1 MKKLVIV
8 LLLHSSFNLFSQT
21 FLNIPD
27 DFDRQNKKSFIDKIN
42 KGEAIDQT
50 AASKYIWKVYSDR
63 SSSQLYNSAGGGAI
77 RGEFLDFMDEL
88 YVEEIIINSSK
99 NWFKVYSSSTN
110 DGVYKG
116 WVSAEFLILSQYSLK
131 TEGLVSIPRKAIIL
145 TSLDEIIELE
155 GTGTEALDE
164 VLRTKHF
171 FSQPNTKVE
180 LKIRTPNTF
189 DILFVLKEQSGSV
202 LLANTDYL
210 NENAIFN
217 KAKVYGW
224 IPIANRTE
232 WNQRIAY
239 EPNTSDEAIN
249 EYSGE
254 KLFGFKTLDQ
264 IKECVEETRCFEK
277 LATIKKE
284 IKLIKST
291 EMRSPLLSNVPNHDN
306 YKQVISIAKN
316 SSEIDPKSTEEIDI
330 LIKDLEIKLQQTNIV
345 FAIDATHSMEPYF
358 KSVSES
364 INKII
369 DNQESLGQ
377 NNVKFGIIL
386 YRDYGLSKEKVYEVI
401 DLTKNKNLIK
411 EKLNEKNICLRT
423 EGYPEAQYFGLR
435 EGLSEISWDD
445 DASNVLVLIGDCGN
459 RKPDP
464 KGATLNAVVDILQQ
478 KRINLISFQVIFDL
492 YEDAYIDF
500 NEDAIDYIDRTAR
513 KIIDEGSLA
522 TPRMTPISNN
532 TYKLEWNQVEGDY
545 TNMFGKFIYSDGAP
559 MKTSYLEKQIVESIN
574 EYTSSVLNNINSL
587 RMIGNTPD
595 IDGNSGELEGM
606 IALIIDKKGVTRQEA
621 LDFLNRTELT
631 TSAFIAVDYHGNGI
645 NAFNPVV
652 YLSQKEYDKLR
663 RSLRSLVGSSSGLS
677 TTEAKIALT
686 KNLILVVKSIL
697 GQGVSTSS
705 IEQLTMTEIWE
716 IILGIPLNN
725 ETVKNTMLKDIGSVD
740 GFKDFFSDFVSK
752 SNSFLNRNYFN
763 SSDVYK
769 SRRFTLYGSYFYW
782 IPLSDLPGG
791 E

>member
-21 FLNIPD
+21 FLNVPD
-27 DFDRQNKKSFIDKIN
+27 DFNRQNKKSFIDKIN
-42 KGEAIDQT
+42 KGEAIDIT
-50 AASKYIWKVYSDR
+50 SSSKKFWYVYSDR

-77 RGEFLDFMDEL
+77 RGDFLDFMDEL
-88 YVEEIIINSSK
+88 YVEEVKINSSK
-99 NWFKVYSSSTN
+99 NWFKVYSSL
-110 DGVYKG
+110 DGEYKG
-116 WVSAEFLILSQYSLK
+116 WVAAEKLILSKYSLK

-145 TSLDEIIELE
+145 TSLDDILLDDESI
-155 GTGTEALDE
+155 GTEALDE

-180 LKIRTPNTF
+180 LKIASPNTF
-189 DILFVLKEQSGSV
+189 DILFVLKEQNGSV

-210 NENAIFN
+210 NENAILN
-217 KAKVYGW
+217 KSKVYGW

-232 WNQRIAY
+232 WDQRIAY
-239 EPNTSDEAIN
+239 EPNMSDEAIN
-249 EYSGE
+249 EYRGE
-254 KLFGFKTLDQ
+254 ELYGFKTLDQ
-264 IKECVEETRCFEK
+264 LKECVEETRCFEK

-284 IKLIKST
+284 VKLIKCT
-291 EMRSPLLSNVPNHDN
+291 EMRSPLLSNVPNNNN

-316 SSEIDPKSTEEIDI
+316 SNEIDPKSEEEID
-330 LIKDLEIKLQQTNIV
+330 LLVKELEVKLQQTNIV
-345 FAIDATHSMEPYF
+345 FAIDATHSMENYF

-369 DNQESLGQ
+369 DNQSSLGQ
-377 NNVKFGIIL
+377 NNLKFGIIL
-386 YRDYGLSKEKVYEVI
+386 YRDYNLSKNKVYEVTN
-401 DLTKNKNLIK
+401 LTNNQNLIK
-411 EKLNEKNICLRT
+411 EKLNQKNICLRT

-459 RKPDP
+459 HKPDP
-464 KGATLNAVVDILQQ
+464 KGATLNDVVDILQQ
-478 KRINLISFQVIFDL
+478 KRINLISFQVFSDI
-492 YEDAYIDF
+492 YEDAYINF
-500 NEDAIDYIDRTAR
+500 NDDAIEYIDKTAR
-513 KIIDEGSLA
+513 NIIYKGILA
-522 TPRMTPISNN
+522 KTRMTDIGNN
-532 TYKLEWNQVEGDY
+532 TYKLEWNQVPGDY
-545 TNMFGKFIYSDGAP
+545 TNMFGKFIYADGEP

-574 EYTSSVLNNINSL
+574 EYTLSVLNNINSL

-645 NAFNPVV
+645 NAFSPVV
-652 YLSQKEYDKLR
+652 YLSQREYDKLSK
-663 RSLRSLVGSSSGLS
+663 SLRKLVGNSVTLG
-677 TTEAKIALT
+677 TTTAKIAL
-686 KNLILVVKSIL
+686 KENLILVVKSIL

-705 IEQLTMTEIWE
+705 IEDLTMTEIWE
-716 IILGIPLNN
+716 IVLGIPLNN
-725 ETVKNTMLKDIGSVD
+725 ETVKYTMLKDIGSAD
-740 GFKDFFSDFVSK
+740 GFTDFYEDFLSK
-752 SNSFLNRNYFN
+752 SNTFLNRNYFN
-763 SSDVYK
+763 SSDGYK

-791 E
+791 Q

>member
-21 FLNIPD
+21 FLNVPD
-27 DFDRQNKKSFIDKIN
+27 DFNRQNKKSFIDKIN
-42 KGEAIDQT
+42 KGEAIDIT
-50 AASKYIWKVYSDR
+50 SSSKKFWYVYSDR

-77 RGEFLDFMDEL
+77 RGDFLDFMDEL
-88 YVEEIIINSSK
+88 YVEEVKINSSK
-99 NWFKVYSSSTN
+99 NWFKVYSSL
-110 DGVYKG
+110 DGEYKG
-116 WVSAEFLILSQYSLK
+116 WVAAEKLILSKYSLK

-145 TSLDEIIELE
+145 TSLDDILLDDESI
-155 GTGTEALDE
+155 GTEALDE

-180 LKIRTPNTF
+180 LKIASPNTF
-189 DILFVLKEQSGSV
+189 DILFVLKEQNGSV

-210 NENAIFN
+210 NENAILN
-217 KAKVYGW
+217 KSKVYGW

-232 WNQRIAY
+232 WDQRIAY
-239 EPNTSDEAIN
+239 EPNMSDEAIN
-249 EYSGE
+249 EYRGE
-254 KLFGFKTLDQ
+254 ELYGFKTLDQ
-264 IKECVEETRCFEK
+264 LKECVEETRCFEK

-284 IKLIKST
+284 VKLIKCT
-291 EMRSPLLSNVPNHDN
+291 EMRSPLLSNVPNNNN

-316 SSEIDPKSTEEIDI
+316 SNEIDPKSEEEID
-330 LIKDLEIKLQQTNIV
+330 LLVKELEVKLQQTNIV
-345 FAIDATHSMEPYF
+345 FAIDATHSMENYF

-369 DNQESLGQ
+369 DNQSSLGQ
-377 NNVKFGIIL
+377 NNLKFGIIL
-386 YRDYGLSKEKVYEVI
+386 YRDYNLSKNKVYEVTN
-401 DLTKNKNLIK
+401 LTNNQNLIK
-411 EKLNEKNICLRT
+411 EKLNQKNICLRT

-459 RKPDP
+459 HKPDP
-464 KGATLNAVVDILQQ
+464 KGATLNDVVDILQQ
-478 KRINLISFQVIFDL
+478 KRINLISFQVFSDI
-492 YEDAYIDF
+492 YEDAYINF
-500 NEDAIDYIDRTAR
+500 NDDAIEYIDKTAR
-513 KIIDEGSLA
+513 NIIDKGSLA
-522 TPRMTPISNN
+522 KPRMTDIGNN
-532 TYKLEWNQVEGDY
+532 TYKLEWNQVPGDY
-545 TNMFGKFIYSDGAP
+545 TNMFGKFIYADGEP

-574 EYTSSVLNNINSL
+574 EYTLSVLNNINSL

-645 NAFNPVV
+645 NAFSPVV
-652 YLSQKEYDKLR
+652 YLSQREYDKLSK
-663 RSLRSLVGSSSGLS
+663 SLRKLVGNSVTLG
-677 TTEAKIALT
+677 TTTAKIAL
-686 KNLILVVKSIL
+686 KENLILVVKSIL

-705 IEQLTMTEIWE
+705 IEDLTMTEIWE
-716 IILGIPLNN
+716 IVLGIPLNN
-725 ETVKNTMLKDIGSVD
+725 ETVKYTMLKDIGSAD
-740 GFKDFFSDFVSK
+740 GFTDFYEDFLSK
-752 SNSFLNRNYFN
+752 SNTFLNRNYFN
-763 SSDVYK
+763 SSDGYK

-791 E
+791 Q